1 MTIMMMYHA
10 FFVCLSFG
18 FFANGLIRSSFH
30 NSYRLVELNK
40 LSTLYMSGGG
50 FGAPKKTSNNNS
62 NSKTTSSSS
71 NESKKSAS
79 SSTTIEKELSKQQAP
94 SFRFPDATAPYQN
107 HVPSLNTM
115 YPGLR
120 QIHNDPPIYEIDNF
134 FTPDMCKDY
143 IDRSMS
149 IGFEI
154 PSQTF
159 ATTTNTKRTSTTW
172 FLKYQDAPEFI
183 HQANKLL
190 NIPIE
195 HFEEPQLV
203 QYQFGQQFTWHYD
216 YIPQTL
222 LDDSGNRLAT
232 IIVYLNDVS
241 SGGNTCFKDLNL
253 QVRPQ
258 IGKAL
263 LFFPCYRDG
272 KLDDRMTHAGQVA
285 LDTKWIAQ
293 M

>member
-1 MTIMMMYHA
+1 MMISRILILFSSCS
-10 FFVCLSFG
+10 FFTYG
-18 FFANGLIRSSFH
+18 FLHSPYNINKIEVRS
-30 NSYRLVELNK
+30 NR
-40 LSTLYMSGGG
+40 LYMGSG
-50 FGAPKKTSNNNS
+50 FGSKKTTNSNGNINTNTPKK
-62 NSKTTSSSS
+62 
-71 NESKKSAS
+71 EKS
-79 SSTTIEKELSKQQAP
+79 TIEKELSSQKP
-94 SFRFPDATAPYQN
+94 LSFRFPDTTEAYQN
-107 HVPSLNTM
+107 HVPSLNTG
-115 YPGLR
+115 YPGIR
-120 QIHNDPPIYEIDNF
+120 QINMDPPIYEIDNF
-134 FTPDMCKDY
+134 FTPEMCQDY
-143 IDRSMS
+143 IDRSIS

-159 ATTTNTKRTSTTW
+159 VTSAQSQRTSTTW
-172 FLKYQDAPEFI
+172 FLKYQDAPELI
-183 HQANKLL
+183 HKANKLL

-222 LDDSGNRLAT
+222 LDDSGNRLGT
-232 IIVYLNDVS
+232 LIVYLNDVN
-241 SGGNTCFKDLNL
+241 SGGCTCFKDLNI

-272 KLDDRMTHAGQVA
+272 KLDDRTTHAGQVA
-285 LDTKWIAQ
+285 LDNKWIAQ

>member
-1 MTIMMMYHA
+1 MIYCHNLLFLLCISYSLLTT
-10 FFVCLSFG
+10 SFMRI
-18 FFANGLIRSSFH
+18 FYSASQIRSKSSHLF
-30 NSYRLVELNK
+30 
-40 LSTLYMSGGG
+40 MGGG
-50 FGAPKKTSNNNS
+50 FGAKKSSVNTPSSKTSS
-62 NSKTTSSSS
+62 DSMTGKKPSKDIS
-71 NESKKSAS
+71 
-79 SSTTIEKELSKQQAP
+79 TIEKGLSQQAP
-94 SFRFPDATAPYQN
+94 RFRFPDTTEAYQN
-107 HVPSLNTM
+107 HVPSLNKAF
-115 YPGLR
+115 PGLR

-134 FTPDMCKDY
+134 FSPEMCKEY
-143 IDRSMS
+143 VDRSIS
-149 IGFEI
+149 VGFEI

-159 ATTTNTKRTSTTW
+159 VTSAQSKRTSTTW

-183 HQANKLL
+183 HKTNKLL

-241 SGGNTCFKDLNL
+241 SGGCTCFKDLNL

-258 IGKAL
+258 TGKAL

-272 KLDDRMTHAGQVA
+272 KLDDRTTHAGQVA
-285 LDTKWIAQ
+285 MDTKWIAQ